1 MGPHLFKELSDGSY
15 NARTEGSLFTKWSS
29 VEGILSIGE
38 GRRER
43 DLDHGLCARLGGIQV
58 KFLRCAQARPTDV
71 AQAIAGIPVAGAAV
85 LDEPLF
91 VDAGAI
97 GYRSLIENGQ
107 VRNKRQVADG
117 GLSNASP
124 CYEWG
129 LSSVAQR

>member
-1 MGPHLFKELSDGSY
+1 MGPHLFKVLSNGSY
-15 NARTEGSLFTKWSS
+15 KVRTEGSLFTKWSS

-43 DLDHGLCARLGGIQV
+43 DLDHGRCARLGGIQV
-58 KFLRCAQARPTDV
+58 KFLRCAHDV

-97 GYRSLIENGQ
+97 RYRSPIENGQ
-107 VRNKRQVADG
+107 
-117 GLSNASP
+117 
-124 CYEWG
+124 
-129 LSSVAQR
+129 